1 MKKYLFFFM
10 ILSLIVANLFSIDAL
25 AAPSNSAGSAFLLDA
40 DTGAVLYE
48 KNADAQM
55 LIASTTKIMTALI
68 VLENCNRDDIVEIID
83 DYTSIEG
90 SSMYLKTGQKYTVS
104 ELLYGLLL
112 ASGNDAAVALA
123 CYTAG
128 SIENFAELMNHK
140 ASVLGCTNSCF
151 QNPHG
156 LDAERQYSTSRD
168 MAIITAAAMK
178 NHLFCEI
185 VSTKNITINNQT
197 YTNHNKLLWDY
208 EGTLGVKT
216 GYTKSAGR
224 SLVTSAQRNGLKLI
238 CVTLNDPN
246 DWRDHKQLYDW
257 AFSQYSRVSISSSDT
272 SYGSVSVISGLKD
285 RVSVYPEGDYHFTVS
300 KDDTLEMT
308 TILPKFVYAEV
319 SEGEPVG
326 RIKVNL
332 NGEEI
337 EDIPLVFAESV
348 ALDSAIPLNKWEKIK
363 WLWYYV
369 NKFGVNK
376 FGYYG
381 Y

>member
-1 MKKYLFFFM
+1 MKKYLFFFI
-10 ILSLIVANLFSIDAL
+10 ILSLIITNSFSIDAL
-25 AAPSNSAGSAFLLDA
+25 AAPSNSAESAFILDA
-40 DTGAVLYE
+40 ETGAVLYE

-68 VLENCNRDDIVEIID
+68 VLENCNSDDIVEIID
-83 DYTSIEG
+83 RYTSIEG
-90 SSMYLKTGQKYTVS
+90 SSMYLKTGQKYTVR

-128 SIENFAELMNHK
+128 SIENFAELMNQK
-140 ASVLGCTNSCF
+140 AALLGCTNSCF

-185 VSTKNITINNQT
+185 VSTKSITINNQT
-197 YTNHNKLLWDY
+197 YTNHNKLLWNYD
-208 EGTLGVKT
+208 GTLGVKT

-224 SLVTSAQRNGLKLI
+224 TLVTSAQRNGLKLI

-246 DWRDHKQLYDW
+246 DWRDHEQLYDW
-257 AFSQYSRVSISSSDT
+257 AFSQYRRVSISSSDT
-272 SYGSVSVISGLKD
+272 NYGDVSVISGLKD
-285 RVSVYPEGDYHFTVS
+285 QVSVYPEGYYHFTVS
-300 KDDTLEMT
+300 KDDTLELIT
-308 TILPKFVYAEV
+308 VLPKFVYAEV
-319 SEGEPVG
+319 SEGEPAG
-326 RIKVNL
+326 SINVNL
-332 NGEEI
+332 NGAEI
-337 EDIPLVFAESV
+337 REIPLVFAESV

-369 NKFGVNK
+369 NKFGVQK